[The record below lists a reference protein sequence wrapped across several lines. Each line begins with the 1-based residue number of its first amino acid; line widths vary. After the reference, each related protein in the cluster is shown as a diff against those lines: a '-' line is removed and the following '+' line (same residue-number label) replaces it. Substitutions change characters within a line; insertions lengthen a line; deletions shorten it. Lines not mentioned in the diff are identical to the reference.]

1 MKADQESLMD
11 LQITASND
19 AVQAFDLTQS
29 SSADES
35 APVGVPAT
43 STTGSTLSAFVDAPL
58 AFNGESLEGI
68 MGEERLSGSLFSSEL
83 LCFPAAPRAESS
95 CYKRAK
101 RLKELF
107 EDWREKVEAC
117 EPEALDFLVMR
128 LVFALHHENEPPF
141 RDFARSKRLPKHV
154 AKDRRDPISLLV
166 TAVQL
171 LHDGLPHRP
180 RGRRSLDVGRF
191 VYVLDRLRE
200 ASLVKVAARDMRF
213 DALDALSD
221 FVAAVIAKHDV
232 DCPFS
237 LETQ

>member
-1 MKADQESLMD
+1 MEHYTTTKA
-11 LQITASND
+11 TVA
-19 AVQAFDLTQS
+19 AFDTAPT
-29 SSADES
+29 SSANES
-35 APVGVPAT
+35 ADVGALDAAEPIRRSPAT
-43 STTGSTLSAFVDAPL
+43 LLDAPL
-58 AFNGESLEGI
+58 AYNGEMLEGI
-68 MGEERLSGSLFSSEL
+68 MDEERLRGSLLSSEL
-83 LCFPAAPRAESS
+83 LSFPAPPKAESS

-101 RLKELF
+101 RLKGQF
-107 EDWREKVEAC
+107 EEWREKVEAC

-128 LVFALHHENEPPF
+128 LVFALHHHNEAPF

-154 AKDRRDPISLLV
+154 AKDRRDPISLMV

-200 ASLVKVAARDMRF
+200 ASLVQVATRDMRF
-213 DALDALSD
+213 DALAVFTD

-237 LETQ
+237 LETL